1 MTSFFQLPLCGF
13 IFQTKISVRSFQ
25 LNVSFFAVCG
35 YSIQTFFAAL
45 YTNLFLRTRG
55 PKVLQDEEIGW
66 LSDAKVCV
74 KVSKRFKA
82 PLAHN
87 SSRVYLSRTSKSI
100 DCESKIYVFVL
111 FVLIG
116 KESVIPKSILWFKI
130 WKKKKCCFVLL
141 CRRKKRK
148 GLMQLF

>member
-1 MTSFFQLPLCGF
+1 VWLHFSSKNQCQIFPIERLILC
-13 IFQTKISVRSFQ
+13 SLRLLHS
-25 LNVSFFAVCG
+25 N
-35 YSIQTFFAAL
+35 FFAAL
-45 YTNLFLRTRG
+45 NTNLFLRTRG

-87 SSRVYLSRTSKSI
+87 SSRVYSSRTSKSI
-100 DCESKIYVFVL
+100 DCESKIYVFCLVCVDRQRKCNPKVNPVIQDL
-111 FVLIG
+111 
-116 KESVIPKSILWFKI
+116 KE
-130 WKKKKCCFVLL
+130 KKCCFVLL
-141 CRRKKRK
+141 CRRKKKK

>member
-1 MTSFFQLPLCGF
+1 VWLHFSSKNQCQ
-13 IFQTKISVRSFQ
+13 IFPIERLILLSLRLLHS
-25 LNVSFFAVCG
+25 N
-35 YSIQTFFAAL
+35 FFAAL
-45 YTNLFLRTRG
+45 NTNLFLRTRG

-87 SSRVYLSRTSKSI
+87 SSRVYSSRTSKSI

-141 CRRKKRK
+141 CRRKKKK

>member
-13 IFQTKISVRSFQ
+13 IFQAKISVRSFQ

-87 SSRVYLSRTSKSI
+87 SSRVYSSRTSKSI
-100 DCESKIYVFVL
+100 DCESKIYVFCLVCVDRQRKCNPKVNPVIQDL
-111 FVLIG
+111 
-116 KESVIPKSILWFKI
+116 KE
-130 WKKKKCCFVLL
+130 KKCCFVLL
-141 CRRKKRK
+141 CRRKKKK

>member
-1 MTSFFQLPLCGF
+1 VWLHFSSKNQCQIFPIERLILC
-13 IFQTKISVRSFQ
+13 SLRLLHS
-25 LNVSFFAVCG
+25 N
-35 YSIQTFFAAL
+35 FFAAL
-45 YTNLFLRTRG
+45 NTNLFLRTRG

-87 SSRVYLSRTSKSI
+87 SSRVYSSRTSKSI
-100 DCESKIYVFVL
+100 DWESKIYVFRLVCVDRQRKCNPKVNPVIQDL
-111 FVLIG
+111 
-116 KESVIPKSILWFKI
+116 KE
-130 WKKKKCCFVLL
+130 KKCCFVLL
-141 CRRKKRK
+141 CRRKKKK

>member
-1 MTSFFQLPLCGF
+1 MWLHFSSKNQCQIFPIERLILC
-13 IFQTKISVRSFQ
+13 SLRLLHS
-25 LNVSFFAVCG
+25 N
-35 YSIQTFFAAL
+35 FFAAL
-45 YTNLFLRTRG
+45 NTNLFLRTRG

-87 SSRVYLSRTSKSI
+87 SSRVYSSRTSKSI
-100 DCESKIYVFVL
+100 DWESKIYVFRLVCVDRQRKCNPKVNPVIQDL
-111 FVLIG
+111 
-116 KESVIPKSILWFKI
+116 KE
-130 WKKKKCCFVLL
+130 KKCCFVLL
-141 CRRKKRK
+141 CRRKKKK